1 MRRVWP
7 PPVLARSTGSAP
19 LTIIQVTFGTK
30 SGHAANIGVR
40 ESGRPDFTNLEAHL
54 VDIYET
60 EFP

>member
-1 MRRVWP
+1 M
-7 PPVLARSTGSAP
+7 
-19 LTIIQVTFGTK
+19 FGNEE
-30 SGHAANIGVR
+30 GHAANIGVR